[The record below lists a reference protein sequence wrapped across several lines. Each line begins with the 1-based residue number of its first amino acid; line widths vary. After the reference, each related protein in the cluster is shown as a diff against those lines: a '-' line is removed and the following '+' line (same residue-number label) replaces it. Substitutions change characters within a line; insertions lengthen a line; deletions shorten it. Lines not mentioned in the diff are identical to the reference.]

1 MSTVKSQNEHG
12 DTSRI
17 PPCPQKRA
25 TLTRPPYSN
34 FQNGKRRLK
43 WTISTAATSQAQDRC
58 SATVLCWE
66 RLFCRSK
73 SKEPITRR
81 FFSCCY
87 RLCVYASGSLITV
100 ILNFVTFISDTC
112 LHFGQNRGNFFNSVL
127 YLICTLVLFP
137 QTGQRINCTS
147 CMS

>member
-34 FQNGKRRLK
+34 FQN
-43 WTISTAATSQAQDRC
+43 AATSQAQDRC

-81 FFSCCY
+81 FISCCY

-112 LHFGQNRGNFFNSVL
+112 LHFGQNRGKFFNSVL